1 MVAAPSVFRAGVV
14 ESVSVTIFNARAET
28 RVQAQL
34 TAKGQA
40 VAHGHV
46 SVLGEDGSRV
56 GERAAARLTF
66 ALLTSRFF
74 GGFSL

>member
-46 SVLGEDGSRV
+46 SVLGEDG
-56 GERAAARLTF
+56 AACRDHVLVNTP
-66 ALLTSRFF
+66 RPD
-74 GGFSL
+74 